1 MRVRLLLFAALRE
14 AVGKKEHLLEVPSE
28 LSLADV
34 VRLAEAEIPEIARY
48 RGRLLVSLNQERVP
62 LEAAVCDGDEVA
74 FLPPMSGGSGEGGAS
89 GGSGRSWLQAAPL
102 SMDVLLDEVQG
113 DDAGGVVT
121 FTGNVRDHSRGQA
134 IDHLEY
140 EAYEPMAEKE
150 MRRIAAQVALRWPEA
165 RVAISHRVGRLA
177 IGDAAVMI
185 AAAAPHRAEAFE
197 ACRYA
202 IDTLKQTVPI
212 WKKEFAEDGTYWVE
226 QNP

>member
-1 MRVRLLLFAALRE
+1 
-14 AVGKKEHLLEVPSE
+14 VPSQ

-34 VRLAEAEIPEIARY
+34 VRRAEGELPEIERY

-62 LEAAVCDGDEVA
+62 MDARVADGDEIA
-74 FLPPMSGGSGEGGAS
+74 FLPPMSGGSAS
-89 GGSGRSWLQAAPL
+89 AGDRDERAWLQAGPL
-102 SMDVLLDEVQG
+102 SMEVLLEEVRG

-121 FTGNVRDHSRGQA
+121 FTGTVRDHSRGRA

-150 MRRIAAQVALRWPEA
+150 MRKIAAQVAERWPEA
-165 RVAISHRVGRLA
+165 RIAIAHRVGRLA

-197 ACRYA
+197 ACRFA

-212 WKKEFAEDGTYWVE
+212 WKKEFAEDGTAWVE
-226 QNP
+226 ENP